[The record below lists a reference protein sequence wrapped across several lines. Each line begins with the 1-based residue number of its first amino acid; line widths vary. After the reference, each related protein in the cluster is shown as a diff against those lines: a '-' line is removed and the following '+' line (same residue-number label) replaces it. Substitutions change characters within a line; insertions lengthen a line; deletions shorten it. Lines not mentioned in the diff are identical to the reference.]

1 MPPSVHEPIIGLPDY
16 KIISYKGCKTVEIT
30 AEYIGVRA
38 CPHCQS
44 RRLRKKDS
52 FNRILKHHS
61 IGINK
66 SILIMKTFKFQ
77 CYDCRRYFNQRFQGI
92 NRYQRVTEPFKEQV
106 GLRHHH
112 GTSKKTTATDMGIG
126 EATVERYYHRYLTLQ
141 SNESKNASC
150 PKVLGIDEKHFTKK
164 LGYMTTFA
172 NLKTHKVYDVTL
184 GRSEAS
190 LKDYVLKIPDR
201 HNCRVIVMD
210 LCDPFRNLARK
221 YFKNALI
228 VADRFHVVKLI
239 NKHFLKTWSM
249 LDEESRKSM
258 GLISMMRRHEWSAF
272 NPRSK
277 ERLIK
282 YLESNPAIKAIYEF
296 KQELTKLIL
305 SRVSNRLQAEPLVKR
320 YLELIRML
328 QESKFA
334 PLVTLGNTLED
345 WQKEIVRM
353 WRFSKTN
360 SITEGLHRRME
371 EVLNRAYGMRNF
383 NNFRIRV
390 KAYCG

>member
-1 MPPSVHEPIIGLPDY
+1 V
-16 KIISYKGCKTVEIT
+16 T
-30 AEYIGVRA
+30 ASDLGV
-38 CPHCQS
+38 
-44 RRLRKKDS
+44 
-52 FNRILKHHS
+52 
-61 IGINK
+61 
-66 SILIMKTFKFQ
+66 
-77 CYDCRRYFNQRFQGI
+77 
-92 NRYQRVTEPFKEQV
+92 
-106 GLRHHH
+106 
-112 GTSKKTTATDMGIG
+112 G

-141 SNESKNASC
+141 ANEFKNASC

-190 LKDYVLKIPDR
+190 LKDYVLRIPNR
-201 HNCRVIVMD
+201 NNCRVILMD

-221 YFKNALI
+221 YFKNALV

-249 LDEESRKSM
+249 LDEEGRKSM
-258 GLISMMRRHEWSAF
+258 GLISMMRRHEWSKF
-272 NPRSK
+272 NPKSK

-282 YLESNPAIKAIYEF
+282 YLESNPALKAIYDF
-296 KQELTKLIL
+296 KQELMRLIL
-305 SRVSNRLQAEPLVKR
+305 SRVSNKKQAEPLVEQ
-320 YLELIRML
+320 YLKMVTQL
-328 QESKFA
+328 QESKLG
-334 PLVTLGNTLED
+334 PLVTLGNTLYD

-371 EVLNRAYGMRNF
+371 EVLDRAYGMRNF